1 MQKPEETHDQISPNT
16 RSSKGKIARR
26 DFVFVEHLIAGKSAL
41 EAAKLS
47 GYANNHAL
55 QAWQWIRHDR
65 ADSRKPEL
73 WDHWRKRS
81 DEQFRILGAT
91 AENIIR
97 ELCVIGFS
105 SIDRFVKFPSVRDG
119 IDPTGINFNPL
130 EDDEND
136 SKSWSKFRP
145 GSEIQLR
152 FAEEIPAQLMPAI
165 ASIEQT
171 KHGIRIKLHSKID
184 ALDKLARIRK
194 MYADL
199 VATDEPADYQINISI
214 SGSKSPML
222 AEPSIPS
229 GSVRTERS

>member
-1 MQKPEETHDQISPNT
+1 MQKPDEHHDKLSTNN
-16 RSSKGKIARR
+16 RSNKGKITRR
-26 DFVFVEHLIAGKSAL
+26 YFVFAEHLIAGKSAAESARL
-41 EAAKLS
+41 AGFSNKIGREA
-47 GYANNHAL
+47 
-55 QAWQWIRHDR
+55 WRWIRHDR
-65 ADSRKPEL
+65 ADSSKPEL
-73 WDHWRKRS
+73 WDYWRKRS

-91 AENIIR
+91 SENIIR
-97 ELCVIGFS
+97 ELCGIAFS

-152 FAEEIPAQLMPAI
+152 FAEEIPAELMPAVESV
-165 ASIEQT
+165 AQT

-229 GSVRTERS
+229 GSVRTERG